1 MRIAFTRTW
10 LTKPSI
16 ANTQRAGGLLAVM
29 TLISGCASND
39 VQRVDTPSST
49 TSVAPVAA
57 VATTSGGR
65 YAMTGDAYPLE
76 PPDVTKVPDAEPRIE
91 PLSRGGNRSSYDVWG
106 KTYHVM
112 PDASGYEKRGTASWY
127 GEKFHGYATSN
138 GEIYDMYKMSAA
150 HRSLPLPTFARVTS
164 LDSGQSVIVRV
175 NDRGPFHS
183 DREIDL
189 SYAAAARLGFLDNGT
204 GPVKVE
210 AIDPQRWLAE
220 QGRSGTPSAAPSA
233 PPRQVASTST
243 GGQSYSSATASA
255 PVSPVQVA
263 PVQAAPVPVAGAQT
277 SASNGAVYL
286 QIAALG
292 NPEGAQQLQQRLEGE
307 QPHSVRITNDAN
319 VYRVQVGPIS
329 PAQEPQA
336 REALRQA
343 GFPQVFVV
351 R

>member
-1 MRIAFTRTW
+1 MRTLSKTK
-10 LTKPSI
+10 LTMP
-16 ANTQRAGGLLAVM
+16 QRAGGLFALFALV
-29 TLISGCASND
+29 SGCASNEP
-39 VQRVDTPSST
+39 QRIDAPAST
-49 TSVAPVAA
+49 STNQAAAPAA
-57 VATTSGGR
+57 AATSGGR
-65 YAMTGDAYPLE
+65 YAMSGDAYPLE

-91 PLSRGGNRSSYDVWG
+91 QLSRGGNRSSYEVWG
-106 KTYHVM
+106 KTYQVL
-112 PDASGYEKRGTASWY
+112 PDASGYERRGTASWY

-210 AIDPQRWLAE
+210 AIDPEQWLAQRGE
-220 QGRSGTPSAAPSA
+220 TTRSPSQVQRQSPAASAMPAPSVAAAPA
-233 PPRQVASTST
+233 PAASV
-243 GGQSYSSATASA
+243 QPSSSQASPA
-255 PVSPVQVA
+255 
-263 PVQAAPVPVAGAQT
+263 QASSSDGAM
-277 SASNGAVYL
+277 YL

-292 NPEGAQQLQQRLEGE
+292 DPKGAQQLQQRLEGE
-307 QPHSVRITNDAN
+307 QPHSVRIMNDADM
-319 VYRVQVGPIS
+319 YRVQVGPIA
-329 PAQEPQA
+329 PAQESQA

>member
-1 MRIAFTRTW
+1 MSMMLAKNW
-10 LTKPSI
+10 LTSSRVTK
-16 ANTQRAGGLLAVM
+16 AQLKRAQRAGGIMTLLA
-29 TLISGCASND
+29 LISGCASNET
-39 VQRVDTPSST
+39 QRVDVPSST
-49 TSVAPVAA
+49 SQSAAPAA
-57 VATTSGGR
+57 STAAATSGGR
-65 YAMTGDAYPLE
+65 YAMSGDAYPLE

-91 PLSRGGNRSSYDVWG
+91 QLSRGGNRPTYEVWG
-106 KTYHVM
+106 KTYQVL
-112 PDASGYEKRGTASWY
+112 PDATGYERRGTASWY

-210 AIDPQRWLAE
+210 AIDPEQWLA
-220 QGRSGTPSAAPSA
+220 QRGGANSSPSQSQRQAPAASAMPAQRVAAAPAAPAASQSTPS
-233 PPRQVASTST
+233 QQASPA
-243 GGQSYSSATASA
+243 QASG
-255 PVSPVQVA
+255 S
-263 PVQAAPVPVAGAQT
+263 GD
-277 SASNGAVYL
+277 AVYL

-307 QPHSVRITNDAN
+307 QPHSVRIMNDADM
-319 VYRVQVGPIS
+319 YRVQVGPIA
-329 PAQEPQA
+329 PAQESQA

>member
-1 MRIAFTRTW
+1 MSMCTKTLLIKNQGACGW
-10 LTKPSI
+10 LV
-16 ANTQRAGGLLAVM
+16 LLA
-29 TLISGCASND
+29 LISGCASND
-39 VQRVDTPSST
+39 TQRIDPPSSA
-49 TSVAPVAA
+49 SQSAPSAA
-57 VATTSGGR
+57 PAAATSGGR

-91 PLSRGGNRSSYDVWG
+91 ELSRGGNRSSYEVWG
-106 KTYHVM
+106 KTYQVL
-112 PDASGYEKRGTASWY
+112 PDATGYERRGTASWY

-164 LDSGQSVIVRV
+164 LDNGQSVIVRV

-189 SYAAAARLGFLDNGT
+189 SYAAAARLGFLDEGT

-210 AIDPQRWLAE
+210 AIDPEQWLA
-220 QGRSGTPSAAPSA
+220 QRGGASSA
-233 PPRQVASTST
+233 PAQTQRQASEVNPMPAQRVASTPARAPE
-243 GGQSYSSATASA
+243 QASAT
-255 PVSPVQVA
+255 
-263 PVQAAPVPVAGAQT
+263 GET
-277 SASNGAVYL
+277 MYL

-292 NPEGAQQLQQRLEGE
+292 NPEGAQQLQQRLQGE
-307 QPHSVRITNDAN
+307 QPHSVRIMNDAN
-319 VYRVQVGPIS
+319 MYRVQVGPIT
-329 PAQEPQA
+329 PAQENQA